1 MSNSINSL
9 PPINKKK
16 RHENNIINKTV
27 KTRRKNHQKRSIVD
41 EIRERRPVPNPW
53 RVGEVAQII
62 IKGNPDL
69 RGRSGQWCIIE
80 EVLNFSCLV
89 RTWDGIIQ
97 VKIENLKDVYYSS
110 KQQQEIKKISDRLS
124 EIPQNQLE
132 DSVKNFLEALGKID
146 RPFLTT
152 LEDKILTLIE
162 TENGRIKNEN
172 D

>member
-1 MSNSINSL
+1 MTNSINDL
-9 PPINKKK
+9 PQVNKNKKK
-16 RHENNIINKTV
+16 EKRNNIINKTV
-27 KTRRKNHQKRSIVD
+27 KNRTNKNKKRSIVD

-62 IKGNPDL
+62 IKRNPDL
-69 RGRSGQWCIIE
+69 KGRNGQWCIIE

-89 RTWDGIIQ
+89 KTWDGIIQ

-110 KQQQEIKKISDRLS
+110 QQQQEIRKISDRLAQ
-124 EIPQNQLE
+124 IPQNQLE
-132 DSVKNFLEALGKID
+132 DSVKQFLEELGKIN

-162 TENGRIKNEN
+162 TKS
-172 D
+172 

>member
-1 MSNSINSL
+1 MSSSL
-9 PPINKKK
+9 PQINKNQNKK
-16 RHENNIINKTV
+16 NKNNIIKNTV
-27 KTRRKNHQKRSIVD
+27 KTRKNNNRKRSIVD

-53 RVGEVAQII
+53 RVGEVAQIV

-69 RGRSGQWCIIE
+69 RGRTGQWCIIE

-124 EIPQNQLE
+124 QIPYNQLD
-132 DSVKNFLEALGKID
+132 DSVKIFLEALGTID

-162 TENGRIKNEN
+162 TAS
-172 D
+172 

>member
-9 PPINKKK
+9 AQINKNKNRK
-16 RHENNIINKTV
+16 NVINKTV
-27 KTRRKNHQKRSIVD
+27 NTRRKNNKKRSIVD

-69 RGRSGQWCIIE
+69 KGRSGQWCIIE

-89 RTWDGIIQ
+89 KTWDGIIQ
-97 VKIENLKDVYYSS
+97 VKLENLKDVYYSS
-110 KQQQEIKKISDRLS
+110 QQQQEIRNISDRLAQ
-124 EIPQNQLE
+124 IPQNKLE
-132 DSVKNFLEALGKID
+132 DSVKHFLEALGKID

-162 TENGRIKNEN
+162 TES
-172 D
+172 

>member
-1 MSNSINSL
+1 MTNSINDI
-9 PPINKKK
+9 PQINKKK
-16 RHENNIINKTV
+16 KKENRNHIINKTI
-27 KTRRKNHQKRSIVD
+27 KNRRINHKKRSIVD

-62 IKGNPDL
+62 IKRNPDL
-69 RGRSGQWCIIE
+69 KGRNGQWCIIE

-89 RTWDGIIQ
+89 KTWDGIIQ

-110 KQQQEIKKISDRLS
+110 QQQQEIRKISDRLAQ
-124 EIPQNQLE
+124 IPQNQLE
-132 DSVKNFLEALGKID
+132 DSVKQFLEELGKIN

-162 TENGRIKNEN
+162 TKS
-172 D
+172 

>member
-1 MSNSINSL
+1 MSNSL
-9 PPINKKK
+9 PQINKNQKK
-16 RHENNIINKTV
+16 KSKNNIIKNTV
-27 KTRRKNHQKRSIVD
+27 KTRKSNNQKRSIVD

-53 RVGEVAQII
+53 RMGEVAQIV
-62 IKGNPDL
+62 IKGNRDL

-89 RTWDGIIQ
+89 RTWDGIVQ

-124 EIPQNQLE
+124 QIPYNQLD
-132 DSVKNFLEALGKID
+132 DSVKAFLEALGKID

-152 LEDKILTLIE
+152 LEDKLLTLIE
-162 TENGRIKNEN
+162 TER
-172 D
+172 

>member
-1 MSNSINSL
+1 MTNSINNL
-9 PPINKKK
+9 PQVNKNKKK
-16 RHENNIINKTV
+16 ENRNNIINKTV
-27 KTRRKNHQKRSIVD
+27 KNRTNKNKKRSIVD

-62 IKGNPDL
+62 IKRNPDL
-69 RGRSGQWCIIE
+69 KGRNGQWCIIE

-89 RTWDGIIQ
+89 KTWDGIIQ

-110 KQQQEIKKISDRLS
+110 QQQQEIKKISARLAQ
-124 EIPQNQLE
+124 ITQNQLE
-132 DSVKNFLEALGKID
+132 DSVKKFLEELGKIN

-162 TENGRIKNEN
+162 TKS
-172 D
+172 

>member
-9 PPINKKK
+9 AQINKNKNRK
-16 RHENNIINKTV
+16 NVINKTV
-27 KTRRKNHQKRSIVD
+27 KTRRKNNKKRSIVD

-69 RGRSGQWCIIE
+69 KGRSGQWCIIE

-89 RTWDGIIQ
+89 KTWDGIIQ
-97 VKIENLKDVYYSS
+97 VKLENLKDVYYSS
-110 KQQQEIKKISDRLS
+110 QQQQEIRNISDRLAQ
-124 EIPQNQLE
+124 IPQNKLE
-132 DSVKNFLEALGKID
+132 DSVKHFLEALGKID

-162 TENGRIKNEN
+162 SES
-172 D
+172 

>member
-9 PPINKKK
+9 AQINKNKNRK
-16 RHENNIINKTV
+16 NVINKTV
-27 KTRRKNHQKRSIVD
+27 KTRRKNNKKRSIVD
-41 EIRERRPVPNPW
+41 EIRERRPVPNPC

-69 RGRSGQWCIIE
+69 KGRSGQWCIIE

-89 RTWDGIIQ
+89 KTWDGIIQ
-97 VKIENLKDVYYSS
+97 VKLENLKDVYYSS
-110 KQQQEIKKISDRLS
+110 QQQQEIRNISDRLAQ
-124 EIPQNQLE
+124 IPQNKLE
-132 DSVKNFLEALGKID
+132 DSVKHFLEALGKID

-162 TENGRIKNEN
+162 TES
-172 D
+172 

>member
-9 PPINKKK
+9 AQIIKNKNRK
-16 RHENNIINKTV
+16 NVINKTV
-27 KTRRKNHQKRSIVD
+27 KTRRKNNKKRSIVD

-69 RGRSGQWCIIE
+69 KGRSGQWCIIE

-89 RTWDGIIQ
+89 KTWDGIIQ
-97 VKIENLKDVYYSS
+97 VKLENLKDVYYSS
-110 KQQQEIKKISDRLS
+110 QQQQEIRNISDRLAQ
-124 EIPQNQLE
+124 IPQNKLE
-132 DSVKNFLEALGKID
+132 DSVKHFLEALGKID

-162 TENGRIKNEN
+162 TES
-172 D
+172 

>member
-9 PPINKKK
+9 AQINKNKNRK
-16 RHENNIINKTV
+16 NVINKTV
-27 KTRRKNHQKRSIVD
+27 KTRRKNNKKRSIVD

-69 RGRSGQWCIIE
+69 KGRSGQWCIIE

-89 RTWDGIIQ
+89 KTWDEIIQ
-97 VKIENLKDVYYSS
+97 VKLENLKDVYYSS
-110 KQQQEIKKISDRLS
+110 QQQQEIRNISDRLAQ
-124 EIPQNQLE
+124 IPQNKLE
-132 DSVKNFLEALGKID
+132 DSVKHFLEALGKID

-162 TENGRIKNEN
+162 TES
-172 D
+172 

>member
-9 PPINKKK
+9 AQINKNKNRK
-16 RHENNIINKTV
+16 NVINKTV
-27 KTRRKNHQKRSIVD
+27 KTRRKNNKKRSIVD

-69 RGRSGQWCIIE
+69 KGRSGQWCIIE

-89 RTWDGIIQ
+89 KTWDGIIQ
-97 VKIENLKDVYYSS
+97 VKLENLKDVYYSS
-110 KQQQEIKKISDRLS
+110 QQQQEIRNISDRLAQ
-124 EIPQNQLE
+124 IPQNKLE
-132 DSVKNFLEALGKID
+132 DSVKHFLEALGKID

-162 TENGRIKNEN
+162 TES
-172 D
+172 

>member
-9 PPINKKK
+9 AQINKNKNRK
-16 RHENNIINKTV
+16 NVINKTV
-27 KTRRKNHQKRSIVD
+27 KTRRKNNKKRSIVD

-69 RGRSGQWCIIE
+69 KGRSGQWCIIE

-89 RTWDGIIQ
+89 KTWDGIIQ
-97 VKIENLKDVYYSS
+97 VKLENLKDVYYSS
-110 KQQQEIKKISDRLS
+110 QQQQEIRNISDRLAQ
-124 EIPQNQLE
+124 IPQNKLE
-132 DSVKNFLEALGKID
+132 DSVKHFLEALGKID

-162 TENGRIKNEN
+162 TKS
-172 D
+172 

>member
-9 PPINKKK
+9 AQINKNKNRK
-16 RHENNIINKTV
+16 NVINKTV
-27 KTRRKNHQKRSIVD
+27 KTRRKNNKKRSIVD

-53 RVGEVAQII
+53 RGGEVAQII

-69 RGRSGQWCIIE
+69 KGRSGQWCIIE

-89 RTWDGIIQ
+89 KTWDGIIQ
-97 VKIENLKDVYYSS
+97 VKLENLKDVYYSS
-110 KQQQEIKKISDRLS
+110 QQQQEIRNISDRLAQ
-124 EIPQNQLE
+124 IPQNKLE
-132 DSVKNFLEALGKID
+132 DSVKHFLEALGKID

-162 TENGRIKNEN
+162 TES
-172 D
+172 

>member
-1 MSNSINSL
+1 MSNSLPKIN
-9 PPINKKK
+9 NNTKKK
-16 RHENNIINKTV
+16 SKNYIIKNTV
-27 KTRRKNHQKRSIVD
+27 KTRKSNNQKRSIVD

-53 RVGEVAQII
+53 RMGEVAQIV
-62 IKGNPDL
+62 IKGNRDL

-89 RTWDGIIQ
+89 RTWDGIVQ

-124 EIPQNQLE
+124 QIPYNQL
-132 DSVKNFLEALGKID
+132 DNSVKAFLEALGKID

-152 LEDKILTLIE
+152 LEDKLLTLIE
-162 TENGRIKNEN
+162 TER
-172 D
+172 

>member
-9 PPINKKK
+9 AQINKNKNRK
-16 RHENNIINKTV
+16 NVINKTV
-27 KTRRKNHQKRSIVD
+27 KTRRKNNKKRSIVD

-69 RGRSGQWCIIE
+69 KGRSGQWCIIE

-89 RTWDGIIQ
+89 KTWDGIIQ
-97 VKIENLKDVYYSS
+97 VKLENLKDVDYSS
-110 KQQQEIKKISDRLS
+110 QQQQEIRNISDRLAQ
-124 EIPQNQLE
+124 IPQNKLE
-132 DSVKNFLEALGKID
+132 DSVKHFLEALGKID

-162 TENGRIKNEN
+162 TES
-172 D
+172 

>member
-9 PPINKKK
+9 AQINKNKNRK
-16 RHENNIINKTV
+16 NVINKTV
-27 KTRRKNHQKRSIVD
+27 KTRRKNNKKRSIVD

-69 RGRSGQWCIIE
+69 KGRSGQWCIIE

-89 RTWDGIIQ
+89 KTWDGIIQ
-97 VKIENLKDVYYSS
+97 VKLENLKDLYYSS
-110 KQQQEIKKISDRLS
+110 QQQQEIRNISDRLAQ
-124 EIPQNQLE
+124 IPQNKLE
-132 DSVKNFLEALGKID
+132 DSVKHFLEALGKID

-162 TENGRIKNEN
+162 TES
-172 D
+172 